1 MQILQSHSPRYGDRC
16 AGDFFKVL
24 LKFKMA
30 ATDQQQFFC
39 GRKNSETQILQ
50 SHSPRYGDV
59 QVTYFQVLLKFLMTT
74 TDQLH
79 FFL

>member
-1 MQILQSHSPRYGDRC
+1 
-16 AGDFFKVL
+16 
-24 LKFKMA
+24 MA
-30 ATDQQQFFC
+30 ATDQLQFFC

-74 TDQLH
+74 TDQLN
-79 FFL
+79 FFCERNSSKKLKYI